1 MYFGNKLIF
10 ITKTQKNIGTHNFFE
25 RNFELISP
33 KKDYKND
40 KIYLKIVEILQKQAI
55 LFVYSKSILRNF
67 LVQ

>member
-33 KKDYKND
+33 KKTIKMIKYT
-40 KIYLKIVEILQKQAI
+40 
-55 LFVYSKSILRNF
+55 
-67 LVQ
+67 